1 MSVASRRLRRVSTIV
16 LALCALAACGKKG
29 PPLPPLRY
37 VPGPP
42 AELQARRAGNEVRLR
57 FVLPTANIQGQGRV
71 ALDRV
76 EVFAATVAAGSPNPA
91 NRVLMVPK
99 FLIGTVDVKPLPDDG
114 ETAPPADAPPDKR
127 PAPGDTTT
135 FVEELNEAKLKP
147 QITTPPPS
155 EVSPAQPSAAAAAAV
170 AAAATAKEPQVTR
183 RIYVVR
189 GLTRGDRPG
198 QPSSRVVLPIGDL
211 PAPPT
216 DIAITYNEQS
226 LTVTWIAPVPSLGS
240 PAPTFNVYV
249 AGQPTPLNPA
259 PLSTT
264 TLERR
269 GVTFGEEACFVVST
283 AVTRG
288 NATVESEPS
297 APACVTPADTF
308 PPAAPRGLSAVGVAG
323 AVNLIWEANTETDL
337 AGYIV
342 LRGEAPGDTL
352 QAITTAPIRETTY
365 RDTTA
370 VPGVRYVYAV
380 VAVDRAAPTNTS
392 AQSNRVEESA
402 R

>member
-1 MSVASRRLRRVSTIV
+1 M

-42 AELQARRAGNEVRLR
+42 TELHARRAASEVRLR
-57 FVLPTANIQGQGRV
+57 FVLPTANVQGQGPV

-76 EVFAATVAAGSPNPA
+76 EVFAATVAAGSANPA
-91 NRVLMVPK
+91 NRDLLVPK
-99 FLIGTVDVKPLPDDG
+99 FLIGTIEVKPAPQDG
-114 ETAPPADAPPDKR
+114 EAAPPPDAPVDSR
-127 PAPGDTTT
+127 PAPGETAT

-147 QITTPPPS
+147 QITTPPPP
-155 EVSPAQPSAAAAAAV
+155 EVAPTQPSAAAAAAV
-170 AAAATAKEPQVTR
+170 AATAAAKEPQVTR

-189 GLTRGDRPG
+189 GLTRGGRPG
-198 QPSSRVVLPIGDL
+198 QPSPRVVLPIGEL
-211 PAPPT
+211 PAPPA
-216 DIAITYNEQS
+216 DVAIKYDEES
-226 LTVTWIAPVPSLGS
+226 LTLSWAAPVAALGS
-240 PAPTFNVYV
+240 AAPTFNVYS
-249 AGQPTPLNPA
+249 AGQAAPLNPA

-264 TLERR
+264 TFERK
-269 GVTFGEEACFVVST
+269 GVTFGEEQCFVVRS
-283 AVTRG
+283 AIASG

-297 APACVTPADTF
+297 AQACVTPADTF
-308 PPAAPRGLSAVGVAG
+308 APAPPKGLSAVGVAG

-380 VAVDRAAPTNTS
+380 VAVDRATPPNTS